1 MKFTEGIPKWIGW
14 IFRAFVYGLS
24 LIILL
29 TLLYFYSASQL
40 AGNVEKCESETGIRK
55 NTKNSALKNTQAL
68 AACLEKEN
76 GILENWLMRD
86 TIKTIQALPNA
97 PCQYVGVWESVRPQC
112 RYTITMKENSEF
124 TATPIMCNIS
134 MSTYS
139 GIWGVHENK
148 MAWLDSREYRW
159 PIDINT
165 IEAEDKNSFSLIEV
179 NGTHTTFRRIEESS
193 LATGCAKPS
202 TAEPA
207 AAVSAV
213 AVAQPVIASAP
224 VAVSAVAAAIVTAI
238 ETIKPVAAVA
248 THAVEPGKAEHTI
261 TKARSPRRRKP
272 ADLRYCLELSGNYE
286 IAKCATEHR

>member
-14 IFRAFVYGLS
+14 IFKAIIYGLA

-29 TLLYFYSASQL
+29 TLVFFYAGSQL

-76 GILENWLMRD
+76 GILENWLLRD
-86 TIKTIQALPNA
+86 TIKTVQALPNA

-112 RYTITMKENSEF
+112 RYTITLKENSEF

-139 GIWGVHENK
+139 GIWGAHENK

-179 NGTHTTFRRIEESS
+179 NGTHTAFTRIEEPSP
-193 LATGCAKPS
+193 ATGCAKPA
-202 TAEPA
+202 TASLAVA
-207 AAVSAV
+207 ASAV

-224 VAVSAVAAAIVTAI
+224 VVVSAVAAASIVTAI
-238 ETIKPVAAVA
+238 EPIKPVEVVA
-248 THAVEPGKAEHTI
+248 TAALEPGKAEHTI
-261 TKARSPRRRKP
+261 KKARHSRRNP
-272 ADLRYCLELSGNYE
+272 ADLRYCLELFGNYE

>member
-1 MKFTEGIPKWIGW
+1 MKFTEGITKWIGW
-14 IFRAFVYGLS
+14 IFRAFVYGLA

-40 AGNVEKCESETGIRK
+40 TGNVEKCESETGIRK

-86 TIKTIQALPNA
+86 TIRTVQALPNA

-112 RYTITMKENSEF
+112 RYTITLKENSEF
-124 TATPIMCNIS
+124 TATPITCDIS
-134 MSTYS
+134 MSSYS

-148 MAWLDSREYRW
+148 MAWMDSREYRW

-179 NGTHTTFRRIEESS
+179 NGTHTAFTRIEEPSP
-193 LATGCAKPS
+193 ATGCAKPA
-202 TAEPA
+202 TASPA
-207 AAVSAV
+207 AAASVV
-213 AVAQPVIASAP
+213 AVQPVIASAP
-224 VAVSAVAAAIVTAI
+224 VAVSAVAVASTVTAI
-238 ETIKPVAAVA
+238 EQMKPLEVVV
-248 THAVEPGKAEHTI
+248 TPTVEPGKAEHTI
-261 TKARSPRRRKP
+261 KKARHPRHKS
-272 ADLRYCLELSGNYE
+272 ADLRYCLELSSNYE